1 MAGRFLAQGQAGLA
15 DASSRPTVSPRA
27 IAPAK
32 ALAIVELRRKRL
44 TQARIAQA
52 LGVSASTVS
61 RVLARA
67 GLSHLAD
74 LEPAEPVVRYEHQA
88 PGDLLHIDIK
98 KLGRIQRPGHRVT
111 GNRRDTVEGAGWD
124 FVFVA
129 IDDHARVAFTDIHP
143 DERFPSAVQFLK
155 DAVAYYQRLGV
166 TIQRLLTDNGSAF
179 RSRAFAAL
187 CHELGIK
194 HRFTRPYRPQTNGK
208 AERFIQS
215 ALREW
220 AYAHTYQNSQH
231 RADAMKSWLHHYN
244 WHRPHQGIGRAVP
257 ISRLNLDEYNLLTVH
272 SYPSAMRV
280 TNDGV
285 KPTMPISTGAQLL
298 QITPRQYEVLVLLA
312 RGYPIKTVSRM
323 LNISVATAKTH
334 ACTLYQRLHVK
345 TRARRSIRRCSAGDA
360 GVGRGRRARSRAT
373 DLCLPLG

>member
-1 MAGRFLAQGQAGLA
+1 MNTHKHARLTFLRRLEMVQQLIAHQVCVPEAARAYGVTAPTVRKWLGRFLAQGQAGLA

-52 LGVSASTVS
+52 LGVSASPVS

-74 LEPAEPVVRYEHQA
+74 LEPAEPVVGYEHQA
-88 PGDLLHIDIK
+88 RDVSSALATGSP
-98 KLGRIQRPGHRVT
+98 

-272 SYPSAMRV
+272 S
-280 TNDGV
+280 
-285 KPTMPISTGAQLL
+285 
-298 QITPRQYEVLVLLA
+298 
-312 RGYPIKTVSRM
+312 
-323 LNISVATAKTH
+323 
-334 ACTLYQRLHVK
+334 
-345 TRARRSIRRCSAGDA
+345 
-360 GVGRGRRARSRAT
+360 
-373 DLCLPLG
+373 